1 MTGRS
6 SNARGDVLGPILFT
20 MFIAAIMMSWRKT
33 RNHPQCLYRT
43 KDDYVMTGR
52 SSNAR
57 GDVLGPILF
66 TMFIA
71 AIMMSWR
78 KTRNHPQCLY
88 RTKDDYVM
96 TGRSSNAS
104 GDDFVFG
111 DSEYADDTAALFD
124 SEESIRADAPGIDS
138 HFLRFGMEVHAGDV
152 SSDKDSK
159 TEVLYVSI
167 RSTTDQPLPLQE
179 VKLDNSRYFPVVSSF
194 SYLGTII
201 TSDCK
206 DCEDVLN
213 RIKKAGNMFGA
224 LKKCLFGNKR
234 ICFTVKGKVYESL
247 ILSILLYGS
256 ESWCLTEDLL
266 RLLKS
271 FHNRCVRSMCRV
283 SMSDVFDKRIT
294 TKTLLDRLELKSLD
308 SYVVIRQLR
317 WAGHVA

>member
-6 SNARGDVLGPILFT
+6 SNAR
-20 MFIAAIMMSWRKT
+20 
-33 RNHPQCLYRT
+33 
-43 KDDYVMTGR
+43 
-52 SSNAR
+52 
-57 GDVLGPILF
+57 
-66 TMFIA
+66 
-71 AIMMSWR
+71 
-78 KTRNHPQCLY
+78 
-88 RTKDDYVM
+88 
-96 TGRSSNAS
+96 

-124 SEESIRADAPGIDS
+124 SEESIRADTPGIDS

-234 ICFTVKGKVYESL
+234 ICFTVKEKVYESL

-256 ESWCLTEDLL
+256 ESWCLTEDLP

-271 FHNRCVRSMCRV
+271 FHYRCVRSMCRV